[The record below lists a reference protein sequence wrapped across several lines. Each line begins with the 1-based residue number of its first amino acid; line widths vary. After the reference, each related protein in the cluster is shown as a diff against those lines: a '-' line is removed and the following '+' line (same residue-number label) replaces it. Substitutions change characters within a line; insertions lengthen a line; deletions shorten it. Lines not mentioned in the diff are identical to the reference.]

1 MSEISLSRLEMA
13 LDSLKR
19 GFKENPSELERDGLI
34 QRFEYSVELCWKT
47 SKKVLFANGID
58 SDTPK
63 NIIRELAQL
72 GWIDNPEVWID
83 YVNKRNETSHI
94 YNEEVAQRIF
104 AVIKPFIADA
114 DKLFKTLEGKR

>member
-47 SKKVLFANGID
+47 SKKVLFVNGID

-72 GWIDNPEVWID
+72 GWIENPEVWID

-94 YNEEVAQRIF
+94 YIEEVAQRIF

-114 DKLFKTLEGKR
+114 DKLLKTLEGKR